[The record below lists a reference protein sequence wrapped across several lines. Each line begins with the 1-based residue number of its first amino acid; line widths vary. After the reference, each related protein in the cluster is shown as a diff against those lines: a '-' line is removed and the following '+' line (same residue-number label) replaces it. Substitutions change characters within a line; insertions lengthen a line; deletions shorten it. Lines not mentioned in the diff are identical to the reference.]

1 MVGRVRIPIGTF
13 GDVNTTLTGP
23 GRWRARARFRDQDG
37 ALRPVEA
44 SGPTAKASERA
55 LKVKLAHRTRTTG
68 VSELHPHSPF
78 GDLVRV
84 WLEDLDLDPDLA
96 QGTKDL
102 YERDMRTLV
111 LPVFEHFVL
120 REITVSKVD
129 RFLRTL
135 AKQSYSRAKHAKVV
149 LNLSLGLAYRYEA
162 IERNPVT
169 GTKRLRRPHTQPK
182 ALTLDQIQAIR
193 AAVRT
198 WRRGEAKGPGP
209 RPDGQLEVIIE
220 VMLGSSLRIGEVL
233 GLRKCDI
240 DLTTTPASL
249 RVSGTIVSPKGKAT
263 YRQPHPKTR
272 TSVRRIAIPSFTAT
286 ALRTRMVDL
295 AGELDSTLVF
305 RTRNG
310 TPLTTNN
317 VRRRLRDVLQTKGIT
332 GVTPHSFRRTVAT
345 TIERAANADLAAQ
358 LLGHTSTE
366 ITLEHYIEADQNIDT
381 RTATILETLKPM
393 VADGASNGRVQWADR
408 ADKRSLS
415 TRAEVGAAADS
426 STCALHDDGAEQS
439 RGY

>member
-1 MVGRVRIPIGTF
+1 MARAPIPIGTF
-13 GDVNTTLTGP
+13 GSINITQNSPRSWT
-23 GRWRARARFRDQDG
+23 ARARFRDPDG

-44 SGPTAKASERA
+44 SDTTSRAAELA
-55 LKVKLAHRTRTTG
+55 LKVKLAQRTRTTG

-84 WLEDLDLDPDLA
+84 WLEDLELDPDLA

-120 REITVSKVD
+120 REITISKVD

-149 LNLSLGLAYRYEA
+149 LNLALGMAHRYEA
-162 IERNPVT
+162 IEKNPVT
-169 GTKRLRRPHTQPK
+169 GTKRLKRPVTQAT
-182 ALTLDQIQAIR
+182 ALTLEQIQAIR
-193 AAVRT
+193 IAARS
-198 WRRGEAKGPGP
+198 WRRETKVPGP

-233 GLRKCDI
+233 ALRKCDI
-240 DLTTTPASL
+240 DLTTTPATL
-249 RVSGTIVSPKGKAT
+249 RVSGTIVSPKGKPT

-272 TSVRRIAIPSFTAT
+272 TSVRRIAIPSYTAT
-286 ALRTRMVDL
+286 ALRDRVVDL
-295 AGELDSTLVF
+295 ASLEPDTLVF

-317 VRRRLRDVLQTKGIT
+317 IRRRLRDVLAAAGIT

-345 TIERAANADLAAQ
+345 TINRAAGAGLAAQ
-358 LLGHTSTE
+358 LLGHTSTD
-366 ITLEHYIEADQNIDT
+366 ITLKHYIEPDIDIDT
-381 RTATILETLKPM
+381 RTATILEALTPM
-393 VADGASNGRVQWADR
+393 SPAS
-408 ADKRSLS
+408 RSS
-415 TRAEVGAAADS
+415 GTS
-426 STCALHDDGAEQS
+426 
-439 RGY
+439 